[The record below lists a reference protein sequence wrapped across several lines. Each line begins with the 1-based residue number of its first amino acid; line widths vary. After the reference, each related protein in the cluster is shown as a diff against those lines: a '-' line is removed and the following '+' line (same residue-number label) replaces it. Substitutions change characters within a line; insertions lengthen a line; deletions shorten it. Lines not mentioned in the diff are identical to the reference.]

1 LSFDFSSE
9 SNLNKNIKMPNKKI
23 LSRTNSEIPASIA
36 GSKSNESFDALDEE
50 ELLVEESEI
59 SDDIEGDENRSKVC
73 VAR

>member
-1 LSFDFSSE
+1 
-9 SNLNKNIKMPNKKI
+9 MPNKKV

-36 GSKSNESFDALDEE
+36 GSRKSNESFEVLDEE
-50 ELLVEESEI
+50 ELLVENSEN